1 MIERIITWC
10 ASNRFLV
17 FTGTAVLTLWG
28 FWAMTATPL
37 DAVPDISDVQ
47 VIVSTEWTGRSPD
60 LIEDQITYPLVS
72 ALISTPRVRTVRG
85 FTDFGISY
93 VYVIFEDGTD
103 MYWARSRVVEY
114 LQGIRGQLPD
124 GVNPVIGPDA
134 TGVGWVFEYA
144 LVDET
149 GQHDLAELRGF
160 QDWHLRYWL
169 ASVPGVAEVAS
180 IGGFVKQYQVNLDP
194 NKLAAYDLAVGDVVR
209 AIKASNNDV
218 EGRLLEFAGREYMV
232 RGQGYLTSAA
242 DIEVISLGAD
252 ARGTPIRVTDV
263 GEVRLGPDIR
273 RGVAELDG
281 RGEVVGGIVIMRYG
295 ENALAVI
302 DRVKA
307 KLREVEDSLP
317 PGVAV
322 VPTYDRSWLIEES
335 IGTLSRTL
343 IEEAVVVSLVI
354 IVFLFHFR
362 SALILILTLPIA
374 VVAAFIPMYHLGVSS
389 NIMSLGGIAL
399 AIGVLVDAS
408 IVMVENAYRH
418 VSEATVPYEEQP
430 SVILAAA
437 KQVGRPIFFSLAIII
452 ISFGPVF
459 LLEAQEGRMFRPLAF
474 TKTFVMVFA
483 SILSITLVPVLMTV
497 FIRGRRLK
505 PESANPVAR
514 FFTWLYAPVLRLALR
529 WKWMALVVNF
539 AVVPLTVPL
548 LFTIG
553 SEFMPPLYEGSMLY
567 MPTAPPGLS
576 VGEATRLLQVQDKL
590 LRQFPEVERVFG
602 TVGRATTSTDNS
614 PMGMVNT
621 TVTLKPKDEWRPGLT
636 TEQLQSEMDE
646 ALQFPGFPNVWTQPI
661 RNRLDMLLTGIKTP
675 VGIKIFGTDLAVIQR
690 IGENIERILQDVP
703 GTRSVYAERVNQ
715 GYFTDIRVDRQAIAR
730 HGLTIEAVQDVI
742 QAALGGQNVTRTI
755 EGRERYPVNVR
766 YARAFR
772 EDLPA
777 IERVLVRTPMGSQVP
792 LGQLAEIRF
801 TPGPAMIRDEDGQ
814 LAGYVYVDTAT
825 ADIGGYVDSARAAL
839 GDRLQLPA
847 GYTLGW
853 TGQYEFQVR
862 AQERLQVLIPVVFF
876 IIFMLLYMTFHSA
889 SEAAVVMLSVV
900 YAMTGGVLLQWW
912 LGYNFSVAV
921 WVGYIALYG
930 VAVQTGVVM
939 VIYLHEA
946 LDRRLRQGGVIT
958 EDDIREATMAGSV
971 LRLRPKLMTVSVV
984 MAALIPIMWSTGV
997 GSDVMKP
1004 IATPIIGGMV
1014 TSTIHVLVITPVI
1027 FYLMKRRALRKG
1039 RLVVS
1044 GMNV

>member
-85 FTDFGISY
+85 FTAFGISY

-149 GQHDLAELRGF
+149 GQHDLADLRGF
-160 QDWHLRYWL
+160 QDWHLRFWL

-194 NKLAAYDLAVGDVVR
+194 NKLTAYDLAVGDVVR

-218 EGRLLEFAGREYMV
+218 AGRLLEFAGREYMV
-232 RGQGYLTSAA
+232 RGRGYLTSAA
-242 DIEVISLGAD
+242 DIEAISLGAD
-252 ARGTPIRVTDV
+252 PRGTPIRVTDV

-322 VPTYDRSWLIEES
+322 IPTYDRSWLIEES

-374 VVAAFIPMYHLGVSS
+374 VVAAFIPMYYLGVSS

-576 VGEATRLLQVQDKL
+576 VGEASRLLQVQDKL

-636 TEQLQSEMDE
+636 IEQLQSEMDA

-690 IGENIERILQDVP
+690 IGEDIERILQDVP

-715 GYFTDIRVDRQAIAR
+715 GYFTDIHVDRQAIAR

-777 IERVLVRTPMGSQVP
+777 IERVLVRTPMGSHVP

-825 ADIGGYVDSARAAL
+825 SDIGGYVDSARAAL

-862 AQERLQVLIPVVFF
+862 AQERLRVLIPIVFF
-876 IIFMLLYMTFHSA
+876 IIFMLLYMTFHSV

-958 EDDIREATMAGSV
+958 EDDIREATMTGSV

-997 GSDVMKP
+997 SSDVMKP

-1027 FYLMKRRALRKG
+1027 FYIMKRRALRKG